1 MYRREKPTL
10 KELPFPDS
18 PRSSSPVTRK
28 GFTAL
33 ASYGEQMVLDNLGSS
48 LRSTLNDLRGKSR
61 ISEEDVDGVVREI
74 QRSLIQADVD
84 IALVQELSGSIK
96 RRALDEEP
104 PAGTSARDWVL
115 RIVYEELVA
124 LLGESTEL
132 PLEEQTILLAG
143 LYGSGK
149 TTTAAKMAWWF
160 SKKGLRPA
168 VIQTD
173 TDRPGAYDQSKQ
185 MAGNAEVDFYGDP
198 DEDDPVEIA
207 RAGLEATEGAD
218 VRIVDTA
225 GRDGLN
231 EELIAQI
238 ERIEAA
244 VEPDRNL
251 LVLDAAMGQSARQQA
266 QEFEEAIGIDGVA
279 ITKLDGTA
287 KGGGALAAVNET
299 DSTIAFLGTGET
311 VKDIERFE
319 PSSFVSRLLGMGDI
333 QQLAERVERA
343 MEEAQEEDE
352 DWDPEDMLEGQ
363 FTLKDMQKQM
373 EAMNRMGPLNQVM
386 DMIPGLG
393 GGLMDQLPDDAMD
406 VTEER
411 MRDFEVIMDSMTDE
425 ELENPRIVGASRT
438 RRIARGSGKPEE
450 RIRELLQQ
458 HKMMDRTLKQFQ
470 NIGDADMERMMQQM
484 QQGGGPDMGGMG
496 QNPFK

>member
-1 MYRREKPTL
+1 
-10 KELPFPDS
+10 
-18 PRSSSPVTRK
+18 
-28 GFTAL
+28 
-33 ASYGEQMVLDNLGSS
+33 MVLDNLGSS
-48 LRSTLNDLRGKSR
+48 LRSTLDNLRGKSR
-61 ISEEDVDGVVREI
+61 LSEEDIEDVVREI

-84 IALVQELSGSIK
+84 IQLVQELSDNIETRS
-96 RRALDEEP
+96 LQEEP

-115 RIVYEELVA
+115 RIVYEELVE
-124 LLGESTEL
+124 LVGDSTDL
-132 PLEEQTILLAG
+132 PLEGQTILLAG

-185 MAGNAEVDFYGDP
+185 MAENAEVDFYGDP
-198 DEDDPVEIA
+198 DENDPVKIA
-207 RAGLEATEGAD
+207 REGLEATEAAD

-231 EELIAQI
+231 EELIEQI
-238 ERIEAA
+238 ERIAAA
-244 VEPDRNL
+244 VNPDRNL
-251 LVLDAAMGQSARQQA
+251 LILDAAMGQSAKEQA
-266 QEFEEAIGIDGVA
+266 QEFEESIGIDGVA

-333 QQLAERVERA
+333 KQLAERVERA
-343 MEEAQEEDE
+343 MEETQAEDE
-352 DWDPEDMLEGQ
+352 DWDPEDMLEGN
-363 FTLKDMQKQM
+363 FTLRDMQKQM
-373 EAMNRMGPLNQVM
+373 EAMNKMGPLGQVL
-386 DMIPGLG
+386 DMIPGMG

-406 VTEER
+406 MTQER
-411 MRDFEVIMDSMTDE
+411 MQDYKVIMDSMTDE
-425 ELENPRIVGASRT
+425 EMENPRVVGASRMK
-438 RRIARGSGKPEE
+438 RIARGSGKPEE
-450 RIRELLQQ
+450 RIRELLEQ
-458 HKMMDRTLKQFQ
+458 HRMMDRALNQFQ
-470 NIGDADMERMMQQM
+470 GMGDADMERMMKQM
-484 QQGGGPDMGGMG
+484 QQGGGPGGPGGPGGMG
-496 QNPFK
+496 GGNPFG